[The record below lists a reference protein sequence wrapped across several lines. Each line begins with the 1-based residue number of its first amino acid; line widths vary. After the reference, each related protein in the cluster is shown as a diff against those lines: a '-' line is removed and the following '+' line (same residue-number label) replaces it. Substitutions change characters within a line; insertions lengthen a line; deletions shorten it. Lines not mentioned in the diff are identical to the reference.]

1 MNDYQQNLARAREDS
16 AFLRSVMLSVS
27 KLSPTWRVSRNWVLD
42 LSVNETPIP
51 EHSWKWIV
59 KDLIRQRRM
68 KRCNSA
74 LVRGAI
80 VRLRASRLCVVG
92 AGSC

>member
-1 MNDYQQNLARAREDS
+1 MNDYQQKLAHADVDR

-27 KLSPTWRVSRNWVLD
+27 TLSPTWRVSRNWVLD
-42 LSVNETPIP
+42 SLLNEAPIS
-51 EHSWKWIV
+51 ELSWKWLV

-68 KRCNSA
+68 KRCNST

-80 VRLRASRLCVVG
+80 ARLRASRFCVVG